1 MMPKQELWNEP
12 ACGHNKNKGKKQKC
26 PAPKPGGTA
35 GGCAFDGA
43 QIVMVP
49 IVDSAHLVHGP
60 IACLGNSWDSRGSQS
75 SGPELYKMAF
85 TTDMNEESI
94 VFGGERHLLQAILE
108 LAEEYRPP
116 SIFVYS
122 TCVTALIGDD
132 LESVCHE
139 AQEKTGIPVIPV
151 DSPGFVGTKNL
162 GNRAA
167 GQALLDYVVGTKE
180 PEGDVSQSIN
190 LIGEYN
196 IAGELWNITP
206 LLNRLGIRILA
217 TMTGDG
223 RYGSIATAHRAKA
236 NMVVCSKALINIG
249 RQMKE
254 DYGIAYFEG
263 SFYGKT
269 DTSRALTNMARLI
282 GDPDLILRTE
292 LLIQEEETRL
302 DERLEPFRRQLAGKK
317 ALLYTGGVKS
327 WSVISALQD
336 LGITVVATGVGKST
350 EEDKERI
357 RELLGPTAIM
367 IQDGSPKNLL
377 RVMAEYEADILIA
390 GGRNQYTALKS
401 RLPFLDIN
409 QERHHTYT
417 GYEGMG
423 ELAQELVHALTN
435 PVFTQVRRP
444 EPWKS

>member
-1 MMPKQELWNEP
+1 MPKQDLWNEP
-12 ACGHNKNKGKKQKC
+12 ACGHNQKKGSKQKC
-26 PAPKPGGTA
+26 PAPKPGGNA

-43 QIVMVP
+43 QIVLVP
-49 IVDSAHLVHGP
+49 IADSAHLVHGP
-60 IACLGNSWDSRGSQS
+60 IACLGNSWDSRGSLS

-94 VFGGERHLLQAILE
+94 VFGGEKNLLRSILE
-108 LAEEYRPP
+108 LAEEYHPP

-122 TCVTALIGDD
+122 TCVSALIGDD
-132 LESVCHE
+132 LATICHR

-151 DSPGFVGTKNL
+151 DSPGFLGSKNL

-167 GQALLDYVVGTKE
+167 GQALLDCVVGTSE
-180 PEGDVSQSIN
+180 PEGDLSRSIN

-196 IAGELWNITP
+196 IAGELWNMTP
-206 LLNRLGIRILA
+206 LFERLGIRILS

-223 RYGSIATAHRAKA
+223 RYHQIATAHRAKA

-249 RQMKE
+249 RQMK
-254 DYGIAYFEG
+254 DQYNIPYFEG

-269 DTSRALTNMARLI
+269 DTSKVLRNIAELI
-282 GDPDLILRTE
+282 GDPDLIMRTE
-292 LLIQEEETRL
+292 SLIREEESLL
-302 DERLEPFRRQLAGKK
+302 DKRLEPLRRQLRGKK
-317 ALLYTGGVKS
+317 ALIYTGGVKS

-336 LGITVVATGVGKST
+336 LGLVVVATGVGKST

-357 RELLGPTAIM
+357 RDLLGPQARM
-367 IQDGSPKNLL
+367 IEDGSPKNLL
-377 RVMAEYEADILIA
+377 SVMAEFNADILIA

-417 GYEGMG
+417 GYEGMV
-423 ELAQELVHALTN
+423 ELAQELVHCLTS
-435 PVFTQVRRP
+435 PVFAEVRRP
-444 EPWKS
+444 SPWES